1 MNYVRM
7 FRIFRALRGEAQS
20 YRDDEVRGGELAET
34 ALAKVNKNRGALGQV
49 GEDLKAFARLLK
61 AWATRRYRSM
71 PWRSLSLVIAAV
83 LYFVSPIDAVPD
95 FIPALGFLDDVFIV
109 TWVMRTIQKDLAKF
123 RAWEASAA

>member
-34 ALAKVNKNRGALGQV
+34 ALAKANKNRGALGQV
-49 GEDLKAFARLLK
+49 GEDLKSFARLLK
-61 AWATRRYRSM
+61 AWGARRYRSM
-71 PWRSLSLVIAAV
+71 PWRSLSLVIAAT
-83 LYFVSPIDAVPD
+83 LYFVSPIDAMPD

-123 RAWEASAA
+123 RAWEANTA

>member
-1 MNYVRM
+1 MNYLRI
-7 FRIFRALRGEAQS
+7 FRIFRALRSEAQS

-34 ALAKVNKNRGALGQV
+34 ALAKANKNKGALGRV
-49 GEDLKAFARLLK
+49 GEDLKAFIRLLK
-61 AWATRRYRSM
+61 AWTTRRYRSM

-83 LYFVSPIDAVPD
+83 LYFVSPIDAMPD

-109 TWVMRTIQKDLAKF
+109 TWVMRTIQKDLEKF